1 MILNSIYCIDVLD
14 GLKQLEDKSIDL
26 IIFSPPYNKHGL
38 RNQGRP
44 VTNNNLKS
52 ASAQRN
58 WVQSIPYGGDYNVDN
73 MKEED
78 YEQWQIEILNECFRI
93 LKDDGSV
100 FYNHKNR
107 LFQGE
112 VYSPYKWLF
121 KTPFKIRQEIVWDMG
136 GSPIQ
141 APIRWL
147 PTTERIYWLAKGKET
162 KFHRNKDGEF
172 KTEVWKIHRET
183 RKNHP
188 APYPIKLV
196 DTILDGFPNDEKLIV
211 LDPFC
216 GSGTTCISAIK
227 KGYDYLG
234 FDKFQ
239 EYVNLTNERI
249 KKFKENEK

>member
-38 RNQGRP
+38 RNGGRP

-58 WVQSIPYGGDYNVDN
+58 WVQSIPYGGDYNIDN
-73 MKEED
+73 MKEDD
-78 YEQWQIEILNECFRI
+78 YEQWQIEILDECFRI

-107 LFQGE
+107 LYGGE
-112 VYSPYKWLF
+112 VYSPYKWLY
-121 KTPFKIRQEIVWDMG
+121 KTKLMVHQEIVWDMG

-147 PTTERIYWLAKGKET
+147 PTTERIYWLTKSKQT

-183 RKNHP
+183 RHHHP

-211 LDPFC
+211 LDPFV

-239 EYVNLTNERI
+239 EYVDLANDRI
-249 KKFKENEK
+249 KNFKENEK

>member
-1 MILNSIYCIDVLD
+1 
-14 GLKQLEDKSIDL
+14 
-26 IIFSPPYNKHGL
+26 
-38 RNQGRP
+38 
-44 VTNNNLKS
+44 
-52 ASAQRN
+52 
-58 WVQSIPYGGDYNVDN
+58 
-73 MKEED
+73 MKEDD

-107 LFQGE
+107 LYGGE
-112 VYSPYKWLF
+112 VYSPYKWLY
-121 KTPFKIRQEIVWDMG
+121 KTKLMVHQEIVWDMG

-147 PTTERIYWLAKGKET
+147 PTTERIYWLTKGKQT

-196 DTILDGFPNDEKLIV
+196 DTILDGFPNDERLIV

-227 KGYDYLG
+227 KGYDYIG
-234 FDKFQ
+234 FEKFQ
-239 EYVNLTNERI
+239 EYVDLAEERI
-249 KKFKENEK
+249 KNFKENEK